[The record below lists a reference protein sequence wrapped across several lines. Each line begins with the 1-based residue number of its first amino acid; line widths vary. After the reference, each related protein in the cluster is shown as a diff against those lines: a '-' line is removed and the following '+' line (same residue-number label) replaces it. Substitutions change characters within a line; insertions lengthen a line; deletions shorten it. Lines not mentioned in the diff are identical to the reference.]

1 MISHYEGSNLKRQN
15 CRKDMEASLVRE
27 RERGNR
33 QERFVYRLPKCVTA
47 SYMTCLLTIVW
58 CGPRHC
64 LVLVRRHKRG
74 WRQQLSGQRY
84 YSGMM
89 TAALSVTNPLS
100 STATVLTVEHRFIFP
115 NHQVKK
121 INPIKL
127 QWFLPLL
134 IATAYMGLVWLFIP
148 DIESVTNWLVTD
160 D

>member
-1 MISHYEGSNLKRQN
+1 MRH
-15 CRKDMEASLVRE
+15 RE
-27 RERGNR
+27 LYD
-33 QERFVYRLPKCVTA
+33 V
-47 SYMTCLLTIVW
+47 SLTIVW

-148 DIESVTNWLVTD
+148 DIESVTNRFFCLLKSTWFYFVPQAVVQQQTFLTSGASRRSLI
-160 D
+160 